1 MVRRVA
7 LEERAALAL
16 ADLDPPDAARL
27 LADAMEFVR
36 KVNYQT
42 PGWTG
47 PRAWWA
53 DEGDSLLARFDR
65 LGEDT

>member
-27 LADAMEFVR
+27 LADAMEFFMPDVMH
-36 KVNYQT
+36 
-42 PGWTG
+42 PHS
-47 PRAWWA
+47 PA
-53 DEGDSLLARFDR
+53 SLLARFDR